1 MLCCDQVVQGQAD
14 SWVVPAYGVFMAV
27 WSTFFLEFWK
37 REEARKGVEWGL
49 SGFEET
55 QRPRPGFVAK
65 KDSFGYAMTE
75 VNAVTQA
82 LEKHYPT
89 QLRNLKVLTSTGE
102 RDQTTRSL
110 SRWAASAPQRTAR
123 PLASASDLSLAGLR
137 FLSSSHR
144 RSVSLLQ
151 WWWCCRSWSWSSRC
165 SCRCASRESS
175 PTLASGR
182 WAAWSTAS

>member
-1 MLCCDQVVQGQAD
+1 MVGLLAGAAQVVQGQAD

-102 RDQTTRSL
+102 
-110 SRWAASAPQRTAR
+110 
-123 PLASASDLSLAGLR
+123 
-137 FLSSSHR
+137 SHR
-144 RSVSLLQ
+144 RLPATSLSL
-151 WWWCCRSWSWSSRC
+151 R
-165 SCRCASRESS
+165 SS
-175 PTLASGR
+175 PDYSGSDCLTR
-182 WAAWSTAS
+182 A

>member
-1 MLCCDQVVQGQAD
+1 MVGLLAGAAQVVQGQAD

-102 RDQTTRSL
+102 
-110 SRWAASAPQRTAR
+110 
-123 PLASASDLSLAGLR
+123 
-137 FLSSSHR
+137 SHR
-144 RSVSLLQ
+144 RLPATSLAWL
-151 WWWCCRSWSWSSRC
+151 RLPKTARALTS
-165 SCRCASRESS
+165 ASN
-175 PTLASGR
+175 LA
-182 WAAWSTAS
+182 A

>member
-102 RDQTTRSL
+102 RHRCLPATSLAWLRLPKTTRAL
-110 SRWAASAPQRTAR
+110 TIDSAT
-123 PLASASDLSLAGLR
+123 
-137 FLSSSHR
+137 
-144 RSVSLLQ
+144 
-151 WWWCCRSWSWSSRC
+151 
-165 SCRCASRESS
+165 
-175 PTLASGR
+175 
-182 WAAWSTAS
+182 